1 MFLWNKHLQSSIFSK
16 LIRNSTAT
24 IHTVTFIIKE
34 QLLPHIVSNLLCFCR
49 TGVVARKYNF
59 DTSFISDMHIVR
71 EICYMMRSF
80 PAIHFFYD
88 RVIITRKHLKWFICQ
103 GNCVYFT
110 TIAAAIHYNKRS
122 VVDLRNVEGY
132 VYLRKN
138 IKAESVTTESL
149 DNFLKGSKNGFHGN
163 ALADFKTYVLQVW
176 FIWEVKIKD
185 TYHLQSWRQLAFQ
198 QMWKCFYSIMICT
211 DTDNYVKV
219 LSTIKKETKNLCSF
233 KVANL
238 FHRTSCSNCEKYC
251 VKCTKALPAISFMW
265 MC

>member
-1 MFLWNKHLQSSIFSK
+1 MIESLLHG
-16 LIRNSTAT
+16 STWSDSYVKE
-24 IHTVTFIIKE
+24 TVFISR
-34 QLLPHIVSNLLCFCR
+34 QLLQPSI
-49 TGVVARKYNF
+49 T
-59 DTSFISDMHIVR
+59 TSGLWLIW
-71 EICYMMRSF
+71 E
-80 PAIHFFYD
+80 
-88 RVIITRKHLKWFICQ
+88 KLKGMSIW
-103 GNCVYFT
+103 GKT
-110 TIAAAIHYNKRS
+110 LKLS
-122 VVDLRNVEGY
+122 
-132 VYLRKN
+132 
-138 IKAESVTTESL
+138 ESVTTESL

-251 VKCTKALPAISFMW
+251 VKCTKALPAIPFMW
-265 MC
+265 VC